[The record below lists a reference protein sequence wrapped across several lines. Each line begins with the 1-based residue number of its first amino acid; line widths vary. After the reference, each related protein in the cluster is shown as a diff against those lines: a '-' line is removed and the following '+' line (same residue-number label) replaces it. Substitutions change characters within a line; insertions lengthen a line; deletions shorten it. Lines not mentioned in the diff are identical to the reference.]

1 MQLGLVKAFRPF
13 PDDVEALSENREP
26 LIDAVRF
33 VAYFGNQGEETR
45 LPESR
50 RLSLGDRPAPAAFAR
65 CTLQASVRFRLSAQ
79 PCKMAAIGLQ
89 SG

>member
-1 MQLGLVKAFRPF
+1 MQLGLVKAFPPT
-13 PDDVEALSENREP
+13 PDDVEALGENREP

-45 LPESR
+45 LPKSSACRSEIGQPLPHLR
-50 RLSLGDRPAPAAFAR
+50 DALFRLLSAFAER
-65 CTLQASVRFRLSAQ
+65 Q